1 MKDLQSY
8 LDEALKHVKFDS
20 VDEELCEVY
29 DIHEEIRE
37 LIINTR
43 CFLDVTQNQLAE
55 KSGISQSDICKI
67 ESGDLQPD
75 IATLKK
81 IADAL
86 GKRLVVDFEEV
97 DDFM

>member
-8 LDEALKHVKFDS
+8 LDEALKHVKLTN
-20 VDEELCEVY
+20 VDDEPCEVY

-43 CFLDVTQNQLAE
+43 CFLDITQNQLAE
-55 KSGISQSDICKI
+55 KLGISQSDICKI
-67 ESGDLQPD
+67 ESGDIQPD

-86 GKRLVVDFEEV
+86 GKRLIVDFDEV

>member
-1 MKDLQSY
+1 LQSY

-20 VDEELCEVY
+20 VDEEPCEVY

-43 CFLDVTQNQLAE
+43 CFLDITQSQLAE
-55 KSGISQSDICKI
+55 KSGISQPDICKI

-86 GKRLVVDFEEV
+86 GKRLVVDFDEV
-97 DDFM
+97 DDFI